1 MTIIKVD
8 LLDMTFAVTQSHLG
22 RKSDIIRRDL
32 MCLNPQY
39 SGAPRPYFCFY
50 LDVVPNTTTNE

>member
-1 MTIIKVD
+1 MTLDNQKVD

-39 SGAPRPYFCFY
+39 R
-50 LDVVPNTTTNE
+50 LLL